1 MCIASTATTATTATT
16 ALIDASLK
24 YVLIFVLR
32 GVQTALKY
40 NNCRHFRIPNELF
53 ECVWLFF
60 GIGA

>member
-1 MCIASTATTATTATT
+1 MCIASIATTATTATT

-53 ECVWLFF
+53 ECV
-60 GIGA
+60 